1 MIKIF
6 ARQLVFE
13 QCSIAHSFTLS
24 VMLGQYCRDK
34 AKLMSYFAFC
44 FVYQSIV
51 GAKQFG
57 YPNSLVGGVPGGVVY

>member
-1 MIKIF
+1 MIKVSAQNLI
-6 ARQLVFE
+6 FE
-13 QCSIAHSFTLS
+13 QCGIDHRFTLL

-57 YPNSLVGGVPGGVVY
+57 YPNSLVGSVPRGVVD